1 MPATRSGIEIANLDP
16 SVRPQDDLFRYV
28 NGTWLATA
36 EIPADRALQA
46 TFNVLADEAEA
57 GLRELIEEAAA
68 GDAAPGTTARKVG
81 DLYASFCDTEHIDA
95 LGVGPLRQ
103 DLAAIDGVEDV
114 EALLTLSG
122 RLQRDGVG
130 GAVALFVDTD
140 ARDSTR
146 YLPHLQQS
154 GLGLPDESYYR
165 EDSFAPVR
173 EQYVAH
179 VARMLALAGLADT
192 EAAGGLA
199 DRVMNLET
207 RLAAG
212 HWDRVRC
219 RDAVATYT
227 KVDRA
232 GLERLSP
239 GVAWSAWLA
248 GARAPERTL
257 DEVIVRQ
264 PSYLQSWAQA
274 LQDVPLADWK
284 AWLAW
289 HLVHSL
295 APYLSTDV
303 VTENFEFYG
312 RTLTGAQEQ
321 RERWKRGVAVVERA
335 MGEAAGQLYVE
346 RYFPPRAKERM
357 VELVGN
363 LIEAYRASISG
374 LDWMSD
380 ETKQR
385 ALAKLEQFTP
395 KIAYPDTWRD
405 YSTLAIDRGDLV
417 GNVRAADAFETD
429 RDLAKLG
436 QPVDRGE
443 WFMTPQ
449 TINAYYNPR
458 MNEIVFPAAIL
469 RPPFFDAEA
478 DDAANYGGIGAV
490 IGHEIGHGFDD
501 QGSRYDGDGN
511 LHDWWTEDDRT
522 RFDERTQAL
531 IAQYSAFEPA
541 DLPGRH
547 VNGALTVGE
556 NIGDL
561 GGLGIAYQAYVR
573 SLAGDVDKAPVLD
586 GMTGAQRFF
595 AGWAQC
601 WRALVREAEAVRRL
615 AIDTHS
621 PPEFRA
627 NVVRNLEEFYA
638 AFDVTSGDALWLEP
652 GERVRIW

>member
-16 SVRPQDDLFRYV
+16 SVRPQDDLFRHV

-57 GLRELIEEAAA
+57 GLRQLIEEAAA
-68 GDAAPGTTARKVG
+68 GDAGPGTTARKVG
-81 DLYASFCDTEHIDA
+81 DLYASFCDTDRVDA
-95 LGVGPLRQ
+95 LGVRPLHR
-103 DLAAIDGVEDV
+103 DLAAIDAVEDV
-114 EALLTLSG
+114 RSLLTLSG
-122 RLQRDGVG
+122 RLQREGIG

-165 EDSFAPVR
+165 EDSFAPLR

-179 VARMLALAGLADT
+179 AARMLVLAGVADT
-192 EAAGGLA
+192 EAAVELA
-199 DRVMNLET
+199 DRVMALET

-227 KVDRA
+227 KVDRS
-232 GLERLSP
+232 GLEDLSP
-239 GVAWSAWLA
+239 GVDWSAWLA
-248 GARAPERTL
+248 GAKAPESTL
-257 DEVIVRQ
+257 DELVVRQ
-264 PSYLQSWAQA
+264 PSFVQAWAAAVQE
-274 LQDVPLADWK
+274 VPLEDWK
-284 AWLAW
+284 VWLAW
-289 HLVHSL
+289 HLVHSM

-303 VTENFEFYG
+303 VTENFDFYG

-321 RERWKRGVAVVERA
+321 RARWKRGVAVVERA

-374 LDWMSD
+374 LDWMSE
-380 ETKQR
+380 ETKRR

-405 YSTLAIDRGDLV
+405 YSTLVIDRTDLV

-469 RPPFFDAEA
+469 RPPFFDADA

-511 LHDWWTEDDRT
+511 LQDWWTEEDRK

-531 IAQYSAFEPA
+531 IAQYSAFEPR

-561 GGLGIAYQAYVR
+561 GGLAIAYQAYVR
-573 SLAGDVDKAPVLD
+573 SLGGDVDAAPVLD

-615 AIDTHS
+615 SIDPHS

-638 AFDVTSGDALWLEP
+638 AFDVTSSDGLWLEP
-652 GERVRIW
+652 EQRVRIW